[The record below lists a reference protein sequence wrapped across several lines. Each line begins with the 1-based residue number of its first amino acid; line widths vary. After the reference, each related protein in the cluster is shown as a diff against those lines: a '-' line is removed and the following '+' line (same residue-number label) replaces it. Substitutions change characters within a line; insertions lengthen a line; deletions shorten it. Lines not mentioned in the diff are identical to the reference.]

1 MHTSQRLRRPDGVT
15 LAFQVHN
22 PQSSGVPLLLT
33 HGFGA
38 TARMWDA
45 NIEALSADR
54 PVIVWDQRGHGSS
67 DAPADL
73 AAYSEQISVADMA
86 AILDAAGA
94 ERAAI
99 GGMSLGGYLS
109 LAFHLAHRQRVA
121 ALVLVDTG
129 PGYRNDEA
137 RAKWNAW
144 VERRAQKLER
154 GLERG
159 EASAGDSAEV
169 AHAMHEHPE
178 GLPRAARG
186 VMAQR
191 DARVI
196 SSLGSIAVPT
206 LVVVGA
212 DDTDFLTGAEYMR
225 SHIRDARKVVI
236 DNAGHAANMD
246 QPAVFNHAVRELLD
260 QL

>member
-1 MHTSQRLRRPDGVT
+1 MNRLQRDDGVT

-22 PQSSGVPLLLT
+22 PQAPGVPLLLT

-38 TARMWDA
+38 TAGMWDR
-45 NIEALSADR
+45 NIDALSADR

-67 DAPADL
+67 DAPDDMAR
-73 AAYSEQISVADMA
+73 YSEQISVADMA

-94 ERAAI
+94 DRAVL

-109 LAFHLAHRQRVA
+109 LAFHLVHPQRVA

-137 RAKWNAW
+137 RDKWNAW
-144 VERRAQKLER
+144 VERRAQQ
-154 GLERG
+154 LERG
-159 EASAGDSAEV
+159 EAADDFSAEV
-169 AHAMHEHPE
+169 AQAVHEHPE

-186 VMAQR
+186 VMAQK

-196 SSLGSIAVPT
+196 TSLDSITVPT
-206 LVVVGA
+206 LVTVGA
-212 DDTDFLTGAEYMR
+212 QDTDFLASADYMHR
-225 SHIRDARKVVI
+225 KISNSRKVVI

-246 QPAVFNHAVRELLD
+246 QPEAFNAAVRELLE

>member
-1 MHTSQRLRRPDGVT
+1 VNRLQREDGVA

-22 PQSSGVPLLLT
+22 PKALGVPLLLT

-38 TARMWDA
+38 TAGMWDP
-45 NIEALSADR
+45 NIEALMADR
-54 PVIVWDQRGHGSS
+54 PVIVWDQRGHGAS
-67 DAPADL
+67 DAPDDMDR
-73 AAYSEQISVADMA
+73 YSEQISVADMA
-86 AILDAAGA
+86 AILAAAGA
-94 ERAAI
+94 DRAVL

-109 LAFHLAHRQRVA
+109 LAFRLAHPDRVA

-137 RAKWNAW
+137 RDKWNAW
-144 VERRAQKLER
+144 VERRAQQ
-154 GLERG
+154 LERG
-159 EASAGDSAEV
+159 EAATDFSAEV
-169 AHAMHEHPE
+169 AQAVHEHPE

-186 VMAQR
+186 VMAQK

-196 SSLGSIAVPT
+196 TSLDSITVPT
-206 LVVVGA
+206 LVIVGA
-212 DDTDFLTGAEYMR
+212 QDTDFLAGADYMHR
-225 SHIRDARKVVI
+225 HIPNSRKVVI

-246 QPAVFNHAVRELLD
+246 QPETFNAAVRDLLE

>member
-1 MHTSQRLRRPDGVT
+1 MKQLQRPGGVT
-15 LAFQVHN
+15 LAFEVHN
-22 PQSSGVPLLLT
+22 PHAPGVPLLLT

-38 TARMWDA
+38 TSGMWDP
-45 NIEALSADR
+45 NIDALSVDR

-67 DAPADL
+67 DAPDDMSL
-73 AAYSEQISVADMA
+73 YSEQIGVADMA
-86 AILDAAGA
+86 AILDAASA
-94 ERAAI
+94 DRAVI

-109 LAFHLAHRQRVA
+109 LAFHLVHPQRVA

-137 RAKWNAW
+137 RGKWNAW
-144 VERRAQKLER
+144 VERRAQELESGR
-154 GLERG
+154 TR
-159 EASAGDSAEV
+159 ADSSPELAQAV
-169 AHAMHEHPE
+169 HQHPE

-186 VMAQR
+186 VMAQK

-196 SSLGSIAVPT
+196 TSLDSIALPT
-206 LVVVGA
+206 LVIVGA
-212 DDTDFLTGAEYMR
+212 DDTDFLAGADYMNR
-225 SHIRDARKVVI
+225 HIADSRKVVI

-246 QPAVFNHAVRELLD
+246 QPEAFNAAVRELLE

>member
-1 MHTSQRLRRPDGVT
+1 MNRLQRPDGVT
-15 LAFQVHN
+15 LAFQVHH
-22 PQSSGVPLLLT
+22 PQAPGVPLLLT

-38 TARMWDA
+38 TAGMWDR
-45 NIEALSADR
+45 NVDALSVDR

-67 DAPADL
+67 DAPVDMDL
-73 AAYSEQISVADMA
+73 YSEQISVADMA

-94 ERAAI
+94 DRAVL

-109 LAFHLAHRQRVA
+109 LAFNLVYPQRVA

-129 PGYRNDEA
+129 PGYRNDAA
-137 RAKWNAW
+137 RDKWNAW
-144 VERRAQKLER
+144 VERRAQQ
-154 GLERG
+154 LERG
-159 EASAGDSAEV
+159 EPATDFSAEV
-169 AHAMHEHPE
+169 AQAVHEHPE

-186 VMAQR
+186 VMAQK

-196 SSLGSIAVPT
+196 ASLDSITVPT
-206 LVVVGA
+206 LVIVGA
-212 DDTDFLTGAEYMR
+212 QDTDFLAGADYMHR
-225 SHIRDARKVVI
+225 HISTASKLVI

-246 QPAVFNHAVRELLD
+246 QPAAFNVAVRKLLE

>member
-1 MHTSQRLRRPDGVT
+1 MNRLQRQDGVT

-22 PQSSGVPLLLT
+22 PQAPGVPLLLT

-38 TARMWDA
+38 TAGMWDRNVDA
-45 NIEALSADR
+45 VSVDR

-67 DAPADL
+67 DTPDDMD
-73 AAYSEQISVADMA
+73 AYSEQISVADMA

-94 ERAAI
+94 DRAVL

-109 LAFHLAHRQRVA
+109 LAFRLVHPQRVA

-129 PGYRNDEA
+129 PGYRNDKA
-137 RAKWNAW
+137 RGKWNAW
-144 VERRAQKLER
+144 VERRAQQ
-154 GLERG
+154 LERG
-159 EASAGDSAEV
+159 EAPDDISPELAQAV
-169 AHAMHEHPE
+169 HEHPE

-186 VMAQR
+186 VMAQQ

-196 SSLGSIAVPT
+196 TSLDSITVPT
-206 LVVVGA
+206 LVIVGA
-212 DDTDFLTGAEYMR
+212 EDTDFLAGADYMHR
-225 SHIRDARKVVI
+225 HIPNSRKVVI

-246 QPAVFNHAVRELLD
+246 QPEAFNAAVRELLE

>member
-1 MHTSQRLRRPDGVT
+1 MNRLQRPDGVT
-15 LAFQVHN
+15 LAFEVHN
-22 PQSSGVPLLLT
+22 PLAPGVPLLLT

-38 TARMWDA
+38 TSGMWGP
-45 NIEALSADR
+45 NIDALSVDR

-67 DAPADL
+67 DAPDEMDR
-73 AAYSEQISVADMA
+73 YSEQISVADMA

-94 ERAAI
+94 ERAVV

-109 LAFHLAHRQRVA
+109 LAFHLAHPQRVA

-137 RAKWNAW
+137 RDKWNAW
-144 VERRAQKLER
+144 VERRAQQLER
-154 GLERG
+154 GQGPAEI
-159 EASAGDSAEV
+159 SAETAQAV
-169 AHAMHEHPE
+169 HEHPE

-186 VMAQR
+186 VMAQK

-196 SSLGSIAVPT
+196 TSLDGITVPT
-206 LVVVGA
+206 LVIVGA
-212 DDTDFLTGAEYMR
+212 ADTDFLAGADYMHR
-225 SHIRDARKVVI
+225 HISTARKVVI

-246 QPAVFNHAVRELLD
+246 QPDTFNAAVRELLE

>member
-1 MHTSQRLRRPDGVT
+1 MKRLQRPDGVA
-15 LAFQVHN
+15 LAFEVHN
-22 PQSSGVPLLLT
+22 EAAPGVPLLLT

-38 TARMWDA
+38 TAGMWNP
-45 NIEALSADR
+45 NIDALSVDR

-67 DAPADL
+67 DAPDEIAC
-73 AAYSEQISVADMA
+73 YSEEISVADMA

-94 ERAAI
+94 DRAVV

-109 LAFHLAHRQRVA
+109 LAFHLAHPQRVA

-129 PGYRNDEA
+129 PGYRKDEA
-137 RAKWNAW
+137 RDKWNAW
-144 VERRAQKLER
+144 VERRARELEQGR
-154 GLERG
+154 TRAEG
-159 EASAGDSAEV
+159 SAELAQAV
-169 AHAMHEHPE
+169 HEHPE

-186 VMAQR
+186 VMAQK

-196 SSLGSIAVPT
+196 TSLDSIAVPT

-212 DDTDFLTGAEYMR
+212 QDTDFLAGADYMHR
-225 SHIRDARKVVI
+225 HIANSRKVVI
-236 DNAGHAANMD
+236 DDAGHAANMD
-246 QPAVFNHAVRELLD
+246 QPEVFNAAVRELLD

>member
-1 MHTSQRLRRPDGVT
+1 VNRLQRPDGVT
-15 LAFQVHN
+15 LAYQIYN
-22 PQSSGVPLLLT
+22 PDAAGLPLLLT

-38 TARMWDA
+38 TAGMWNP
-45 NIEALSADR
+45 NIDALSADR

-67 DAPADL
+67 DAPDDMER
-73 AAYSEQISVADMA
+73 YTEQICVADMA

-94 ERAAI
+94 DRAVL

-109 LAFHLAHRQRVA
+109 LAFYLVHPERVA

-137 RAKWNAW
+137 RDKWNAW
-144 VERRAQKLER
+144 VERRARE
-154 GLERG
+154 LERG
-159 EASAGDSAEV
+159 EGRADASAEV
-169 AHAMHEHPE
+169 AQALHAHPE

-186 VMAQR
+186 VMAQK

-196 SSLGSIAVPT
+196 ASLDSITVPT

-212 DDTDFLTGAEYMR
+212 QDTDFLAPADYM
-225 SHIRDARKVVI
+225 HRKIPNSRKLVI

-246 QPAVFNHAVRELLD
+246 QPETFNAAVRELLE

>member
-1 MHTSQRLRRPDGVT
+1 MNRLERPDGVT
-15 LAFQVHN
+15 LAYQVHN
-22 PQSSGVPLLLT
+22 PHAPGVPLLLT

-38 TARMWDA
+38 TAGMWDP
-45 NIEALSADR
+45 NIDALSVDR

-67 DAPADL
+67 DAPDDMDR
-73 AAYSEQISVADMA
+73 YSEQIGVADMV
-86 AILDAAGA
+86 AILDAADVD
-94 ERAAI
+94 RAVL

-109 LAFHLAHRQRVA
+109 LAFHLAHPQRVA

-137 RAKWNAW
+137 RDKWNAW
-144 VERRAQKLER
+144 VERRAQQ
-154 GLERG
+154 LERG
-159 EASAGDSAEV
+159 EAATDFSAEV
-169 AHAMHEHPE
+169 AQAVHAHPE
-178 GLPRAARG
+178 GLLRAARG
-186 VMAQR
+186 VMAQK

-196 SSLGSIAVPT
+196 TSLDSITVPT

-212 DDTDFLTGAEYMR
+212 QDTDFLAPADYMHR
-225 SHIRDARKVVI
+225 RISNSRKVVI

-246 QPAVFNHAVRELLD
+246 QPETFNAAVRELLE

>member
-1 MHTSQRLRRPDGVT
+1 MSRLQRPDGVT
-15 LAFQVHN
+15 LAYQVHN
-22 PQSSGVPLLLT
+22 PQASGVPLLLT

-38 TARMWDA
+38 TAGMWNR
-45 NIEALSADR
+45 NIGALSADR
-54 PVIVWDQRGHGSS
+54 PVIVWDQRGHGGS
-67 DAPADL
+67 DAPEDMAC
-73 AAYSEQISVADMA
+73 YSEEISVADMA

-94 ERAAI
+94 PRAVL

-109 LAFHLAHRQRVA
+109 LAFHLVHPQRVA

-129 PGYRNDEA
+129 PGYRNDDA
-137 RAKWNAW
+137 RNKWNAW
-144 VERRAQKLER
+144 VERRAQQ
-154 GLERG
+154 LERG
-159 EASAGDSAEV
+159 ETPADMSPEV
-169 AHAMHEHPE
+169 AQAVHEHPE

-196 SSLGSIAVPT
+196 KSLEAITVPT

-212 DDTDFLTGAEYMR
+212 QDTEFLASADYMHR
-225 SHIRDARKVVI
+225 HIANARKVVI
-236 DNAGHAANMD
+236 DDAGHAANID
-246 QPAVFNHAVRELLD
+246 QPQTFNTAVRQLLE

>member
-1 MHTSQRLRRPDGVT
+1 MNRLQREDGVT
-15 LAFQVHN
+15 LAFRVHN
-22 PQSSGVPLLLT
+22 PQAPGVPLLLT

-38 TARMWDA
+38 TAGMWDP
-45 NIEALSADR
+45 NVDALSVNR

-67 DAPADL
+67 DAPDDMDC
-73 AAYSEQISVADMA
+73 YTEQISVADMA

-94 ERAAI
+94 DRAVI

-109 LAFHLAHRQRVA
+109 LAFHLVHPQRVA

-129 PGYRNDEA
+129 PGYRKDEP
-137 RAKWNAW
+137 RDKWNAW
-144 VERRAQKLER
+144 VERRARQ
-154 GLERG
+154 LERG
-159 EASAGDSAEV
+159 EMRGDGSAELAQAV
-169 AHAMHEHPE
+169 HQHPE

-186 VMAQR
+186 VMAQK

-196 SSLGSIAVPT
+196 TSLDSIAVPT

-212 DDTDFLTGAEYMR
+212 QDTDFLAGADYMHR
-225 SHIRDARKVVI
+225 KIPNSRKVVL
-236 DNAGHAANMD
+236 DDAGHAANMD
-246 QPAVFNHAVRELLD
+246 QPEAFNAAMREFLE

>member
-1 MHTSQRLRRPDGVT
+1 VNRLQRPDGVT

-22 PQSSGVPLLLT
+22 PQATGVPLLLT

-38 TARMWDA
+38 TSGMWNP
-45 NIEALSADR
+45 NIDALSVDR

-67 DAPADL
+67 DAPDDMDR
-73 AAYSEQISVADMA
+73 YSEAISVADMA
-86 AILDAAGA
+86 AILDAAGVD
-94 ERAAI
+94 RAVV

-109 LAFHLAHRQRVA
+109 LAFHLVDPQRVA

-129 PGYRNDEA
+129 PGYRKDEA
-137 RAKWNAW
+137 RDKWNAW
-144 VERRAQKLER
+144 VERRAQQLER
-154 GLERG
+154 GQ
-159 EASAGDSAEV
+159 AKADTSAEV
-169 AHAMHEHPE
+169 AQAVHEHPE

-186 VMAQR
+186 VMAQK

-196 SSLGSIAVPT
+196 TSLDSIAVPT

-212 DDTDFLTGAEYMR
+212 QDTDFLAGAEYMHR
-225 SHIRDARKVVI
+225 KIPNSRKVVI

-246 QPAVFNHAVRELLD
+246 QPGAFNAAVRELLE
-260 QL
+260 LL

>member
-1 MHTSQRLRRPDGVT
+1 
-15 LAFQVHN
+15 
-22 PQSSGVPLLLT
+22 
-33 HGFGA
+33 
-38 TARMWDA
+38 MWDP
-45 NIEALSADR
+45 NVDALSVDR
-54 PVIVWDQRGHGSS
+54 PVIVWDQRGHGAT
-67 DAPADL
+67 DAPDDMNR
-73 AAYSEQISVADMA
+73 YTEQISVADMA

-94 ERAAI
+94 DRVVL

-109 LAFHLAHRQRVA
+109 LAFHLGHPQRVA

-144 VERRAQKLER
+144 VERRAQQ
-154 GLERG
+154 LERG
-159 EASAGDSAEV
+159 EGRADTSAELAQAV
-169 AHAMHEHPE
+169 HEHPE

-186 VMAQR
+186 VMAQQ

-196 SSLGSIAVPT
+196 TSLDSITVPT
-206 LVVVGA
+206 LVIVGA
-212 DDTDFLTGAEYMR
+212 EDTDFLAGADYMHR
-225 SHIRDARKVVI
+225 HIPNSRKVVI

-246 QPAVFNHAVRELLD
+246 QPEAFNAAVRELLE

>member
-1 MHTSQRLRRPDGVT
+1 VNRLRREDRVT
-15 LAFQVHN
+15 LAYQVHN
-22 PQSSGVPLLLT
+22 SQAPGLPLLLT

-38 TARMWDA
+38 TAGMWDP
-45 NIEALSADR
+45 NIDALSVDR

-67 DAPADL
+67 DAPDDMDR
-73 AAYSEQISVADMA
+73 YSEQIGVADMA

-94 ERAAI
+94 DRAVL

-109 LAFHLAHRQRVA
+109 LAFHLAHPQRVA

-129 PGYRNDEA
+129 PGYRNDAA
-137 RAKWNAW
+137 RDEWNAW
-144 VERRAQKLER
+144 VERRAQQ
-154 GLERG
+154 LERG
-159 EASAGDSAEV
+159 EAATDFSAEV
-169 AHAMHEHPE
+169 AQAVHEHPE

-186 VMAQR
+186 VMAQK

-196 SSLGSIAVPT
+196 TSLDSITVPT
-206 LVVVGA
+206 LVIVGA
-212 DDTDFLTGAEYMR
+212 EDTDFLASADYMHR
-225 SHIRDARKVVI
+225 KIPTARKVVI

-246 QPAVFNHAVRELLD
+246 QPETFNAAVRELLE

>member
-1 MHTSQRLRRPDGVT
+1 MNRLRRPDGVM
-15 LAFQVHN
+15 LAYQVHN
-22 PQSSGVPLLLT
+22 QDSTGLPLLLT

-38 TARMWDA
+38 TAGMWNP
-45 NIEALSADR
+45 NIDALSVDR

-67 DAPADL
+67 DAPDDMER
-73 AAYSEQISVADMA
+73 YTEQLCVADMA

-94 ERAAI
+94 DRAVL

-109 LAFHLAHRQRVA
+109 LAFHLVHPQRVA
-121 ALVLVDTG
+121 GLVLVDTG

-137 RAKWNAW
+137 RDKWNAW
-144 VERRAQKLER
+144 VERRAGE
-154 GLERG
+154 LERG
-159 EASAGDSAEV
+159 EGRADASAELAQAV
-169 AHAMHEHPE
+169 HAHPE

-186 VMAQR
+186 VMAQK

-196 SSLGSIAVPT
+196 TSLDRITVPT

-212 DDTDFLTGAEYMR
+212 HDSDFLAPADYM
-225 SHIRDARKVVI
+225 HRKISNSRKLVI

-246 QPAVFNHAVRELLD
+246 QPEIFNAAVRELLER
-260 QL
+260 L

>member
-1 MHTSQRLRRPDGVT
+1 MNRLQRPDGVT
-15 LAFQVHN
+15 LAFEVHN
-22 PQSSGVPLLLT
+22 PLAPGVPLLLT

-38 TARMWDA
+38 TSGMWGP
-45 NIEALSADR
+45 NIDALSVDR

-67 DAPADL
+67 DAPDEMNR
-73 AAYSEQISVADMA
+73 YSEAISVADMA

-94 ERAAI
+94 ERAVV

-109 LAFHLAHRQRVA
+109 LAFHLAHPQRVA

-137 RAKWNAW
+137 RDKWNAW
-144 VERRAQKLER
+144 VERRAQQLER
-154 GLERG
+154 GQGPAEI
-159 EASAGDSAEV
+159 SAEIAQAV
-169 AHAMHEHPE
+169 HEHPD

-186 VMAQR
+186 VMAQK

-196 SSLGSIAVPT
+196 TSLDGITVPT
-206 LVVVGA
+206 LVIVGVE
-212 DDTDFLTGAEYMR
+212 DTDFLAGADYMHR
-225 SHIRDARKVVI
+225 HISTARKVVI

-246 QPAVFNHAVRELLD
+246 QPDTFNAAVRELLE